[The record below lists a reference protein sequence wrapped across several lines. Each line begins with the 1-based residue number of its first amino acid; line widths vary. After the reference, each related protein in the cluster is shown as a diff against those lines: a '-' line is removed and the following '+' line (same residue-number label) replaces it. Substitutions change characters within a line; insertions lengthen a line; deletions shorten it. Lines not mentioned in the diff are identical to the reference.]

1 MPTAAV
7 ASCEGVQLQRSS
19 SSPVELGRCE
29 DGIAQ
34 SSSDERASRRQ
45 ACCKVFVGLRAQAAH
60 QKQSAGVWESQ
71 RVDPP
76 GRWTALLL
84 IATICVFAMSTWFS
98 ATAVIGTLTDL
109 WGIDSHQAT
118 VLTAVVNIGFV
129 AGALAISASNVAD
142 LVSSQTMIGAG
153 CAGTAAR
160 PNSDTSMA
168 ARSLLLPV

>member
-1 MPTAAV
+1 
-7 ASCEGVQLQRSS
+7 
-19 SSPVELGRCE
+19 
-29 DGIAQ
+29 
-34 SSSDERASRRQ
+34 
-45 ACCKVFVGLRAQAAH
+45 
-60 QKQSAGVWESQ
+60 
-71 RVDPP
+71 
-76 GRWTALLL
+76 
-84 IATICVFAMSTWFS
+84 MSTWFS